1 MTKESG
7 LTPKL
12 LEVAQMLASGLTY
25 SQISEAVS
33 VPRST
38 IGRWAKM
45 DSVKLQVEALKA
57 EALEACKE
65 VSREAATESAQ
76 DLQGKLALSAKRQEA
91 LNTKGYAL
99 ADECYQITQLMAKK
113 VKEVVKEVIENNKL
127 IEPHEKCLINSF
139 PHYAKVCENLLTNL
153 GYAEDRLYAIE
164 EISRR
169 LDEWGQINNSQN

>member
-1 MTKESG
+1 MTKESS
-7 LTPKL
+7 LIPKL

-45 DSVKLQVEALKA
+45 EAVQVQVAALKN
-57 EALEACKE
+57 EAIEAHRQI
-65 VSREAATESAQ
+65 SREAATEVAQ
-76 DLQGKLALSAKRQEA
+76 DLQGKLALSAKRQET
-91 LNTKGYAL
+91 LITKGHAL
-99 ADECYQITQLMAKK
+99 ADECYEITQLMAKK
-113 VKEVVKEVIENNKL
+113 VKEVVKELIENNKAV
-127 IEPHEKCLINSF
+127 ESQEKHLINSF

-153 GYAEDRLYAIE
+153 GYAEDRLYGIE

-169 LDEWGQINNSQN
+169 LDEWGQINNNQN